1 VELVVLPFDI
11 EVILLVRVLIG
22 LLVVLRIALI
32 AGHGLI
38 GGLPGDVILL
48 LLTFLLFVLTALAQL
63 TLVLIGL
70 AISVFFKLLILFLIH
85 V

>member
-11 EVILLVRVLIG
+11 EMILLVRVLIG
-22 LLVVLRIALI
+22 ILVVLRIALI